1 MADNFQ
7 LNLGSLRSSV
17 NLTLHTHHASR
28 LWFGRQRTE
37 GKPGMIGLSGF
48 ANILNRI
55 KRGCEQDD
63 PYSDWFLL
71 LIEEKIDTAEQ
82 EMKDIDNRLD
92 EVMAA
97 LPAMLTIGENL
108 SVQPVTLPLYLS
120 TPLAFKAVYLLTA
133 YDELVRRILLASHVG
148 LIDNNAKG
156 QWLDEGAAILRRLF
170 GLSQRYKFSGASRG
184 DFAAKNAR
192 AEQAREMY
200 APFGEIPQEIL
211 EGVRRSKF
219 APALATASNSPAD
232 VDDREDSFDGAMTLG
247 QSDHEQPGSES
258 EE

>member
-63 PYSDWFLL
+63 PYSDWFLI
-71 LIEEKIDTAEQ
+71 LIEEKIEASEQ
-82 EMKDIDNRLD
+82 EMKDIDARLD
-92 EVMAA
+92 EVMAS
-97 LPAMLTIGENL
+97 LPPMLSIGQNL
-108 SVQPVTLPLYLS
+108 SVQPVTLPLFLS
-120 TPLAFKAVYLLTA
+120 TPLAFKAVFLLTA

-170 GLSQRYKFSGASRG
+170 GLSQRWKFSGASRD

-192 AEQAREMY
+192 SEQAREMY
-200 APFGEIPQEIL
+200 ASFGEIPQDIL
-211 EGVRRSKF
+211 EGTRKSSF
-219 APALATASNSPAD
+219 APSPSSASNAAVSED
-232 VDDREDSFDGAMTLG
+232 GDDDGFEETITLG
-247 QSDHEQPGSES
+247 QPHPNKSEPES
-258 EE
+258 AE

>member
-63 PYSDWFLL
+63 PYSDWFLI
-71 LIEEKIDTAEQ
+71 LIEEKIDNSEQ

-92 EVMAA
+92 EVMAV
-97 LPAMLTIGENL
+97 LPAMLSIGENL
-108 SVQPVTLPLYLS
+108 SVQPVTLPLFLS

-133 YDELVRRILLASHVG
+133 YDELVRRILLAGHVG

-170 GLSQRYKFSGASRG
+170 GLSQRYKYSGASGGILQPRMH
-184 DFAAKNAR
+184 APSKLAKCMQRLAKSR
-192 AEQAREMY
+192 RTSSKAHSD
-200 APFGEIPQEIL
+200 PSLPQPSPLHQTVQRTTSE
-211 EGVRRSKF
+211 R
-219 APALATASNSPAD
+219 TASTMP
-232 VDDREDSFDGAMTLG
+232 
-247 QSDHEQPGSES
+247 
-258 EE
+258 

>member
-1 MADNFQ
+1 M
-7 LNLGSLRSSV
+7 
-17 NLTLHTHHASR
+17 
-28 LWFGRQRTE
+28 
-37 GKPGMIGLSGF
+37 
-48 ANILNRI
+48 
-55 KRGCEQDD
+55 
-63 PYSDWFLL
+63 
-71 LIEEKIDTAEQ
+71 
-82 EMKDIDNRLD
+82 D

-97 LPAMLTIGENL
+97 LPAMLSIGENL

-133 YDELVRRILLASHVG
+133 YDELVRRILLAGHVG

-170 GLSQRYKFSGASRG
+170 GLSQRYKYSGASRG

-200 APFGEIPQEIL
+200 ATFGEIPQDIL
-211 EGVRRSKF
+211 EGTLRSKF
-219 APALATASNSPAD
+219 APAMATASALTI
-232 VDDREDSFDGAMTLG
+232 DDDDHEDSFEEAITQGLPHQDRL
-247 QSDHEQPGSES
+247 GSES

>member
-1 MADNFQ
+1 
-7 LNLGSLRSSV
+7 
-17 NLTLHTHHASR
+17 
-28 LWFGRQRTE
+28 
-37 GKPGMIGLSGF
+37 
-48 ANILNRI
+48 
-55 KRGCEQDD
+55 
-63 PYSDWFLL
+63 
-71 LIEEKIDTAEQ
+71 
-82 EMKDIDNRLD
+82 
-92 EVMAA
+92 
-97 LPAMLTIGENL
+97 
-108 SVQPVTLPLYLS
+108 
-120 TPLAFKAVYLLTA
+120 
-133 YDELVRRILLASHVG
+133 
-148 LIDNNAKG
+148 IDNNAKG

-200 APFGEIPQEIL
+200 APFGEIPQDIL

-232 VDDREDSFDGAMTLG
+232 VDDREDSFDEAMTLG